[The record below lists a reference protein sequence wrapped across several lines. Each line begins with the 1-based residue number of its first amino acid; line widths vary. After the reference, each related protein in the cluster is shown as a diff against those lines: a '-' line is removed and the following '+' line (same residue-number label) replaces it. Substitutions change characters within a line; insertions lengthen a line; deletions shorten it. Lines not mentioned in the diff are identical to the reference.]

1 MDCMQFYTV
10 SQPSLVILL
19 GTAKTL
25 SLPRLFKWQIAVV
38 LFTLLLLL
46 PMRMKARMALTV
58 ASTWSS
64 RRKTHLGSGLNHS
77 SVDLGL
83 ELEQVRPLHIDDETC
98 LSKTQPAILKT

>member
-1 MDCMQFYTV
+1 MDCMQIYTV

-64 RRKTHLGSGLNHS
+64 RGKIHLGTGLNRS

-83 ELEQVRPLHIDDETC
+83 ELEQV
-98 LSKTQPAILKT
+98 